1 MSIWTRI
8 GAFIAAHVV
17 VLGAVLAIAKAS
29 V

>member
-8 GAFIAAHVV
+8 GAFIAAHAV
-17 VLGAVLAIAKAS
+17 VLGAVLAIAQAH